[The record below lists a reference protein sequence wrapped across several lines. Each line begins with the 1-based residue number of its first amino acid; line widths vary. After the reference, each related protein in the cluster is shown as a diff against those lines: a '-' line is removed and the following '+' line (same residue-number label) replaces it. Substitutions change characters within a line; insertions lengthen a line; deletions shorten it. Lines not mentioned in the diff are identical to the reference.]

1 MLVTIPA
8 DPCLE
13 GDLLITPGSARAA
26 VVCHPHPQYGG
37 DMHNNVV
44 RAIAAGLA
52 QAGYTVLRFNFRGVG
67 GSAGTYTGGAGEV
80 DDAQAAIRYVRER
93 TGLSAV
99 VLAGYSFGAMV
110 ALQAGASIAEVER
123 IIAVAPPLGLFDLG
137 VVASCAVEK
146 LFVVGDEDAYCGVTA
161 LQHALAQLTGM
172 NRLQVVPG
180 ADHFFYGHEQAVAA
194 AVNAFVSAGR
204 SNQRS

>member
-13 GDLLITPGSARAA
+13 GDLLITPGSDRAA

-44 RAIAAGLA
+44 RAVTAGLA

-110 ALQAGASIAEVER
+110 AIQAGVRLPEVDR
-123 IIAVAPPLGLFDLG
+123 IIAVAPPLESCDLSAM
-137 VVASCAVEK
+137 VASAQAK
-146 LFVVGDEDAYCGVTA
+146 LFIVGDRDDFCGLSRMA
-161 LQHALAQLTGM
+161 DALALIAEPK
-172 NRLQVVPG
+172 RLHVVHG
-180 ADHFFYGHEQAVAA
+180 ADHFFAGYEQEIARLVQAA
-194 AVNAFVSAGR
+194 G
-204 SNQRS
+204 